1 MLLILQLILKYILSI
16 CFIITLVFILL
27 GVLSLIYHTVQNK
40 NNKKILTFNT
50 IQQ

>member
-1 MLLILQLILKYILSI
+1 MLLILQLILKYILSV

-27 GVLSLIYHTVQNK
+27 GVLSLIYHTVQK
-40 NNKKILTFNT
+40 QKQQKILTFNT